1 MVNSKFPWSSLNRE
15 QYSIFRLVSCSD
27 PPMCKEGGADLRFE
41 IKQLFQIKSHVQT
54 LPCAKRVGLI
64 SGLRSSNCIWKL
76 VSQPVSA
83 VQIDFAFIS
92 SSSPYACT
100 EAPETWVPDLKSN
113 YDILYNIWPCTMWQE
128 CCSEH
133 QTLFRFLGGSW
144 DDTILRSGEG
154 RSWEEEA

>member
-1 MVNSKFPWSSLNRE
+1 M
-15 QYSIFRLVSCSD
+15 
-27 PPMCKEGGADLRFE
+27 
-41 IKQLFQIKSHVQT
+41 
-54 LPCAKRVGLI
+54 GLI

-83 VQIDFAFIS
+83 VPIDFAFIS

-113 YDILYNIWPCTMWQE
+113 YDILYNIQPCTMWQE

-133 QTLFRFLGGSW
+133 QTPFCFLGGSGV
-144 DDTILRSGEG
+144 LG
-154 RSWEEEA
+154 RRGLGKVLSRQTAGALPFSTSNFYSVSTFQVDSLCTTHFCRPSASLVSTSNFYSVGHLEVDLAQPTPHTGCL